1 MGEVIDLDA
10 LVPAKEYMRING
22 NEIELH
28 PPKLKAYF
36 QLSIYG
42 SKLLN
47 TSILTEDDIEVTSR
61 ELESAVRD
69 TIPEL
74 SGIEL
79 NGDQVM
85 AIANALVSLGSNN
98 NTKETSKRGLDTKD
112 PKVLKHE

>member
-10 LVPAKEYMRING
+10 LVPTKEFMRING

-36 QLSIYG
+36 QLAVYG
-42 SKLLN
+42 GRLQN
-47 TSILTEDDIEVTSR
+47 PATLTEQDIDTTSR

-74 SGIEL
+74 AGIEL

-85 AIANALVSLGSNN
+85 AIANALVLLGSSADDS
-98 NTKETSKRGLDTKD
+98 EVSKSGLDAKD
-112 PKVLKHE
+112 PKAPAQE